1 MKTYKDIMEVM
12 SMKDLNKIPGGSD
25 AQRKIAQ
32 DRQRAREAK
41 NRGFDAK
48 TTAARQDPLAKAA
61 PGVKAPTAP
70 TKASAAADPLA
81 KAAPGVKAPTA
92 PTKASAATDPLKSAA
107 NKGGALALRS
117 SPSSPADKGAS
128 IVRTKRGGTGKE
140 AVGAPRKSGPGVPQ
154 GGGKIVKSSPG
165 SLTKRPN
172 LDDKQAGQRPGTT
185 RKPQKKSGI
194 NYGAL
199 AKKGVGAA
207 KSVGN
212 AALNT
217 AGKAARLAGKGI
229 NKAVETNKASKPL
242 QVAKGENLKGGE
254 LRMYGDERF

>member
-1 MKTYKDIMEVM
+1 MKSYKDIMEVM
-12 SMKDLNKIPGGSD
+12 SMKDMKDLGGTD
-25 AQRKIAQ
+25 AQKKIAQ
-32 DRQRAREAK
+32 DRQKAREAK

-48 TTAARQDPLAKAA
+48 T
-61 PGVKAPTAP
+61 
-70 TKASAAADPLA
+70 AAAQQDPLA

-165 SLTKRPN
+165 SLTNRPN
-172 LDDKQAGQRPGTT
+172 LDDRQAGQRPGTT
-185 RKPQKKSGI
+185 RKPQQQSKGSGI